1 MSTARNTRSF
11 FWNRNCSENFV
22 NLNFEI
28 KLEGPHTRLGATT
41 TCMYAIIP
49 LTNIYTYKF
58 SKWSLYISLKNEL
71 REFDKR
77 SKHFLWGDH
86 FINSHN
92 LISWNCMDIVRGN
105 WCWSQLGLKGLNTNM
120 FLFPFYGCMLLTRF
134 RRLIPFLHFCT
145 ENWSIFFFQ
154 RKIATAHFKKRGN
167 DSSPYSLKRK
177 WRFTSV
183 GSSSLKA
190 KAGFFKC
197 ARANHAWNYAQ

>member
-1 MSTARNTRSF
+1 MSTARITRSF
-11 FWNRNCSENFV
+11 FCNRNCSGNFV
-22 NLNFEI
+22 NLNCEI
-28 KLEGPHTRLGATT
+28 KLESPYSFRS
-41 TCMYAIIP
+41 
-49 LTNIYTYKF
+49 NDN
-58 SKWSLYISLKNEL
+58 LYIRNNSFKPQYIHVQILLYIFLKNEL
-71 REFDKR
+71 IEFVKR
-77 SKHFLWGDH
+77 SKHFLLGDH